1 MTMPLA
7 PPGTKVIAHAYL
19 DKRELWEL
27 NSEVGLYVGPAIN
40 YYCYLECYFWRI
52 REIRYYNTVEFIL
65 HNSYFATIRLKDF
78 VMQVVTDIIY
88 ILTQ

>member
-1 MTMPLA
+1 MNYKLLACSYICSIFNFMTMPLA

-40 YYCYLECYFWRI
+40 YYCYLECYF
-52 REIRYYNTVEFIL
+52 
-65 HNSYFATIRLKDF
+65 
-78 VMQVVTDIIY
+78 
-88 ILTQ
+88 